1 MQNGSSAAAVVTH
14 RLRKASSKAAV
25 SGLWYLNTVDM
36 LWIGDLVVPCCSC
49 PVIEL
54 ETGFAADSGHSLTA
68 GLSCGKESRA
78 IWVLHG
84 WLGGNK
90 LEAGCSE
97 PCTQHSHP
105 THSGLAESGPLYLDR
120 ETHTGQQIMWTLNC
134 YCSNVWWV
142 SSSFSWYSKSKSD
155 NDFQLY
161 NIEGTYSLKLANITY
176 TDMCLIDWILLCM
189 CMCTNFPAHSEI
201 FCFIRHTSRYNSP
214 LNLLLQSQWV

>member
-1 MQNGSSAAAVVTH
+1 MFGKQKWNSAEKLEKQVKPLTILRDSGYIFHMYHPCCNQLLMGWLSFRSANNELQNVSSAAAVVTH
-14 RLRKASSKAAV
+14 RLRKASAKAAV

-36 LWIGDLVVPCCSC
+36 LCIGDLVVPCCSC

-54 ETGFAADSGHSLTA
+54 ETGFAADSGHSLTT

-90 LEAGCSE
+90 LEAGGSE

-134 YCSNVWWV
+134 YCSNVW
-142 SSSFSWYSKSKSD
+142 
-155 NDFQLY
+155 
-161 NIEGTYSLKLANITY
+161 
-176 TDMCLIDWILLCM
+176 
-189 CMCTNFPAHSEI
+189 
-201 FCFIRHTSRYNSP
+201 
-214 LNLLLQSQWV
+214 